1 MVRVLLFVAAFVM
14 AAAPVAAQRGGQVLE
29 RAAAVVNDEAISL
42 TDLQSRE
49 KLILLSTGLPD
60 TPETR
65 ERIRP
70 QVIRGLVDEALQRQE
85 ARRANLVVS
94 AEDVQRGVASIA
106 GQNRMSIDQL
116 RRMLDQNGIPLS
128 TMENQVRANI
138 AWLRL
143 VQRRFGPASQVGE
156 EDVDAA
162 LRQLEENVGKPEY
175 LVAEIYL
182 SVDRPEQEGEVRAL
196 ADRLYEQ
203 MRQGSASFPQ
213 VARQFSQSAGAAGGG
228 DLGWIQ
234 QGQLAQELD
243 EVLATIQ
250 PGQVSR
256 PTRSAGGWHILFL
269 RDRRIAGYGQPSGT
283 EFSWRQVVIPA
294 PRQLGAFELLDLAQ
308 KETDLI
314 GRINGCESVD
324 AAARTAGATAEAVQ
338 TAMDGQVPAALS
350 RLLGGLRPGRATMAE
365 RSARGSL
372 IVVLCERREI
382 AATKPTREQIEQ
394 TLVNERIELAAR
406 RLLRDLRRAA
416 FVDIRI

>member
-1 MVRVLLFVAAFVM
+1 MVRVLLFVAAALM
-14 AAAPVAAQRGGQVLE
+14 AAVPAAAQRSGQVLE

-42 TDLQSRE
+42 SDLQSRE
-49 KLILLSTGLPD
+49 KLIMLSSGLPD

-70 QVIRGLVDEALQRQE
+70 QVIRGLIDEALQRQE
-85 ARRANLVVS
+85 ARRANLVVA

-106 GQNRMSIDQL
+106 GQNRMSVDQL
-116 RRMLDQNGIPLS
+116 RRMLEQNGIPLA

-143 VQRRFGPASQVGE
+143 IQRRFGPASQVGE

-162 LRQLEENVGKPEY
+162 LRQIEENVGKPEY

-196 ADRLYEQ
+196 ADRLYDQ
-203 MRQGSASFPQ
+203 MRQGAASFPQ
-213 VARQFSQSAGAAGGG
+213 VARQFSQSVGAATGG

-234 QGQLAQELD
+234 PGQLAQELD
-243 EVLATIQ
+243 EVLAAIQ

-256 PTRSAGGWHILFL
+256 PTRSAGGWHLLFL
-269 RDRRIAGYGQPSGT
+269 RDRRIAGYGQPAGS

-308 KETDLI
+308 KEADLV
-314 GRINGCESVD
+314 GRINGCDSVD
-324 AAARTAGATAEAVQ
+324 SVARSAGATAEAVQ
-338 TAMDGQVPAALS
+338 TAMDGQIPAPLT

-382 AATKPTREQIEQ
+382 AANRPTRDQIEQ

-416 FVDIRI
+416 FVDIRL